1 MKWHEALSGLMS
13 GTALLLPLT
22 AASESHLQTG
32 SASAVSSTTAHVN
45 FKIVIPQVLY
55 LQVGAGKAIA
65 ADLCRKSRKSE
76 MSVLERRAA
85 VADVYVM
92 ATRAIAC

>member
-13 GTALLLPLT
+13 GMALLLPLP
-22 AASESHLQTG
+22 AVPESHIQTG
-32 SASAVSSTTAHVN
+32 SASASSSTAHVN

-65 ADLCRKSRKSE
+65 QDAQCKLTPAPPG
-76 MSVLERRAA
+76 LPAPG
-85 VADVYVM
+85 
-92 ATRAIAC
+92 THAIICTASKP

>member
-1 MKWHEALSGLMS
+1 MKWHETLSGLMS

-55 LQVGAGKAIA
+55 LQVGAGKVITQDAQCKLTPA
-65 ADLCRKSRKSE
+65 PGGSSRPGTH
-76 MSVLERRAA
+76 A
-85 VADVYVM
+85 VICTASKP
-92 ATRAIAC
+92 

>member
-1 MKWHEALSGLMS
+1 MKWHETLSGLMS

-22 AASESHLQTG
+22 AVPESQLQTE
-32 SASAVSSTTAHVN
+32 SAGAVSSTTAHVN

-65 ADLCRKSRKSE
+65 QDAQCKLTPAPPG
-76 MSVLERRAA
+76 LPAPG
-85 VADVYVM
+85 
-92 ATRAIAC
+92 THAIICTASKP

>member
-22 AASESHLQTG
+22 AVPESHIQTG

-55 LQVGAGKAIA
+55 LQVAEGKAITQDA
-65 ADLCRKSRKSE
+65 QCKLAPAPGGSAPPGTHAIIC
-76 MSVLERRAA
+76 
-85 VADVYVM
+85 M
-92 ATRAIAC
+92 ASKP

>member
-13 GTALLLPLT
+13 GTVLLLPLT
-22 AASESHLQTG
+22 AMPESQIQTG
-32 SASAVSSTTAHVN
+32 SANGVSSITAHVN

-65 ADLCRKSRKSE
+65 QDAQCKLTPAHGGASPPG
-76 MSVLERRAA
+76 
-85 VADVYVM
+85 
-92 ATRAIAC
+92 THAIICTASKP